1 ELPTVE
7 HELAVDEQ
15 TEAVIRAHR
24 KLVAARDRGHE
35 LSGPPNAEVVAA
47 YRIRREF
54 ATRDQVVDRSAAIPT
69 ERHSPV
75 DPRHHRRAGQILA
88 LEILALE
95 ALLVRAGG
103 RSQVRRLDH
112 RCGARLLAAFDEIG
126 AARIEH
132 LRIRTGCLADAL
144 QNRDGSSRRA
154 VVI

>member
-1 ELPTVE
+1 ERRFRSGQAPAEPHLGIADVIEVLEPQVVGPTGLEIHERALACDARRELPTVE

-88 LEILALE
+88 L
-95 ALLVRAGG
+95 
-103 RSQVRRLDH
+103 
-112 RCGARLLAAFDEIG
+112 
-126 AARIEH
+126 
-132 LRIRTGCLADAL
+132 
-144 QNRDGSSRRA
+144 
-154 VVI
+154 